1 MYDYL
6 FNFADEAAAKSAL
19 PDWLDADGN
28 WTPKT
33 HCGVLPTSIVAQEA
47 TYDEEGNQLTPR
59 MDIPGYWLVISTPE
73 VNEALYAL
81 AVQESLAPVVPT
93 YYRDCVTRTKLGA
106 DDYAAF
112 VRPDPVWSGSE
123 YRWET
128 PQ

>member
-6 FNFADEAAAKSAL
+6 FSFPDEATAKAAL

-33 HCGVLPTSIVAQEA
+33 HCGVLPTSIIMQEA

-59 MDIPGYWLVISTPE
+59 VDVPGYWLVISTSE
-73 VNEALYAL
+73 VDDDLYAL

-93 YYRDCVTRTKLGA
+93 YYRDCITRTKLGD

-112 VRPDPVWSGSE
+112 IQPDPVWAGSD
-123 YRWET
+123 YLWGQ
-128 PQ
+128 P